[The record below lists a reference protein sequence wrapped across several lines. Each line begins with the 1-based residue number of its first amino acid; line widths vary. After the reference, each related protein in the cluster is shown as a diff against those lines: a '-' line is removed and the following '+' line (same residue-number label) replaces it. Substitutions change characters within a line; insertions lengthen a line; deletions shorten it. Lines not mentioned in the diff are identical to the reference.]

1 MKSLSNITERA
12 LETLIPPFPA
22 NVELKIR
29 PELTVIGLFTLK
41 DVSVLV

>member
-1 MKSLSNITERA
+1 MKSLSNIAERA

-29 PELTVIGLFTLK
+29 PELTVRGLFTLTNM
-41 DVSVLV
+41 SVLV